1 METKW
6 TGKGFGATIGFS
18 LIYFVIT
25 MLAMMSGS
33 FTPITWMF
41 MTALIGLL
49 AGVPYLY
56 ITARQQ
62 VFGVAIIM
70 NLVVG
75 LIYFVAGELSNLVIV
90 TLAASAVLAEI
101 IRKAS
106 GYNGPKGNLFSY
118 ILFVFGMSGSP
129 IYIWVFRDYTIS
141 KAAEEMSA
149 EYAASMDSMA
159 TPFMLVL
166 MIVAT
171 IILAFVGGII
181 GRTVLKNKISNFGKD
196 C

>member
-1 METKW
+1 M
-6 TGKGFGATIGFS
+6 KGEKFLWKQSGQEKVFGVTIGFS

-90 TLAASAVLAEI
+90 TLAASAVLAET

-106 GYNGPKGNLFSY
+106 GYNSPKGNLFSY
-118 ILFVFGMSGSP
+118 ILFVFGMSDRLFIFGHS
-129 IYIWVFRDYTIS
+129 
-141 KAAEEMSA
+141 
-149 EYAASMDSMA
+149 
-159 TPFMLVL
+159 
-166 MIVAT
+166 AT
-171 IILAFVGGII
+171 IRSVKQQRKCRLNMRLLWIQWQRRLCW
-181 GRTVLKNKISNFGKD
+181 S
-196 C
+196 